1 MESCACISDDAHA
14 VEHQRIAS
22 THVPASR
29 QQVLDD
35 WMAVAKGVPGK
46 DWTKVT
52 LLSEGGLTPN
62 KWIAGFTP

>member
-1 MESCACISDDAHA
+1 RQLHEEGDALGA
-14 VEHQRIAS
+14 
-22 THVPASR
+22 TWPLPASR
-29 QQVLDD
+29 QQVVDD